1 MSFDVI
7 FCKTKG
13 KADTPLLLEYFRSRK
28 HMSCEQHDD
37 TFEVTYQN
45 LNTGVYGSFSY
56 TPMEE
61 NDDFPFEWRE
71 HGATGLSAS
80 INFLRPS
87 FFALEFMSEI
97 EALCKANDLLVL
109 DTNNG
114 NDEKPKP
121 CVTSELISS
130 WEQNNL
136 ALAIP
141 AAAQIKI
148 LPPYLAKDKSLY
160 LWNYSRAQGSLEKRF
175 ESDDIFVP
183 KLIPVK
189 RKNENQVKTVISW
202 ADGIPIVLPTCDII
216 ILQKVHSRGFLG
228 IGKKEEV
235 GWIKYDSVMN
245 AIKPHLRKCTAKDPQ
260 ALEMFVVPPQNA
272 NKVKEALLK
281 VPFDG
286 NVDEFEALGMDG
298 FIDLEQG
305 PAKKSICQDGPE

>member
-1 MSFDVI
+1 MSFDLI

-13 KADTPLLLEYFRSRK
+13 KADASMLLEYFRSRK
-28 HMSCEQHDD
+28 HMSCEQHED

-45 LNTGVYGSFSY
+45 LDTGVYGSFYY
-56 TPMEE
+56 TPLEN
-61 NDDFPFEWRE
+61 NDDFPPEWRE

-109 DTNNG
+109 DSNNG

-121 CVTSELISS
+121 CVAAELISS

-136 ALAIP
+136 SFIP
-141 AAAQIKI
+141 AAAQANI

-160 LWNYSRAQGSLEKRF
+160 LWNYSRAHGSLEKRF
-175 ESDDIFVP
+175 ESDDVFVP

-202 ADGIPIVLPTCDII
+202 ADGIPIVLPTCDIV
-216 ILQKVHSRGFLG
+216 ILKKVHSKGFLG
-228 IGKKEEV
+228 IGKKEEF
-235 GWIKYDSVMN
+235 GWIRFDSVVN
-245 AIKPHLRKCTAKDPQ
+245 AIKPHLRNYTVKDFPI
-260 ALEMFVVPPQNA
+260 LEMFIA
-272 NKVKEALLK
+272 TAATTNKVKEALLK

-286 NVDEFEALGMDG
+286 DVDEFEAVGMDG
-298 FIDLEQG
+298 FIDID
-305 PAKKSICQDGPE
+305 K